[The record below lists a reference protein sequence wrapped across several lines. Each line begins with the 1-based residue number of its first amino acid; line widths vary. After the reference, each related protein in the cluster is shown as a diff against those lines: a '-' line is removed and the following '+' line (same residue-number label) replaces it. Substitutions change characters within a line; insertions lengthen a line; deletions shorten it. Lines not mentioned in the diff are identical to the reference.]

1 MSSESSMTFAGRVD
15 QAVQTIWQLGILYKT
30 RKGKNN
36 DNMHT
41 GLTVSL
47 LFNTDKTHRPSNNF
61 RWFTGQHR
69 LRDDPCDPSNYDDP
83 FDSWPIDLLTCLVS
97 CTSSACALY
106 FFCVRHL
113 LIHTFSFARNPNYC
127 KSVALP
133 PQCDRRT
140 DEQTLQTYSVY
151 LAQ

>member
-1 MSSESSMTFAGRVD
+1 MNDVIRKFYDFAGRVD
-15 QAVQTIWQLGILYKT
+15 QAVQTIWQLGILSKT

-41 GLTVSL
+41 GLTVCL
-47 LFNTDKTHRPSNNF
+47 LFNTDKTHRPSKNF
-61 RWFTGQHR
+61 RWVTGQHR
-69 LRDDPCDPSNYDDP
+69 SMWPIKLWRPIWLMTY
-83 FDSWPIDLLTCLVS
+83 WPIDLPGLVYFK
-97 CTSSACALY
+97 TSAFALY
-106 FFCVRHL
+106 FLCVRHL

-133 PQCDRRT
+133 PQRDRRT
-140 DEQTLQTYSVY
+140 DEHYQTQCY